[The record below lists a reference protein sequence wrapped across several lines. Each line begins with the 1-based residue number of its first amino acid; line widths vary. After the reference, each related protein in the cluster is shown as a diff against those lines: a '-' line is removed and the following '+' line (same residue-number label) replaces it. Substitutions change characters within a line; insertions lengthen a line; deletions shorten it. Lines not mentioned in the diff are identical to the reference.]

1 MSHFPL
7 KPPPFKTELSGRH
20 YEEVKADDVED
31 SDYDKTM
38 QEFFRWFREEMVK
51 DMATRTEF
59 YAKLKE
65 GTPMAFGKI
74 VTKKVIK

>member
-1 MSHFPL
+1 MSRFPL
-7 KPPPFKTELSGRH
+7 KPPPFKV
-20 YEEVKADDVED
+20 EEAEKEDDSYPE
-31 SDYDKTM
+31 TM

-59 YAKLKE
+59 YAKFKE